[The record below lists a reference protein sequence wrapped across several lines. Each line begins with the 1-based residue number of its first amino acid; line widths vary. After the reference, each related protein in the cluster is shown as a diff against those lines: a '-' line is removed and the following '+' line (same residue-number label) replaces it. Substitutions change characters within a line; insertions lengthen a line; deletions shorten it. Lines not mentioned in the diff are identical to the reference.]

1 MGSTNILPASVSPP
15 SHPNGRRSWIRIAGF
30 AARNGPTEVRRGEPS
45 ARLLHRTH
53 RPCSGCGRARE
64 EMDCYGGGKSSGRW
78 FAAAARLLR
87 CHACASG
94 GGASSTV
101 TVAASSYAIS
111 AATRSSR
118 RGPRWRPAPPALPRF
133 PECHA
138 RASRRSATL
147 FANSSWSMVHPLS
160 DEVQAAEGALEFFP
174 CSPRR
179 TRNDACQG
187 HTLSLPQAVS
197 STGSGQ
203 TAYLS
208 TPSISRIRR
217 PSRWPR

>member
-1 MGSTNILPASVSPP
+1 MGGTNILPASVSPP

-45 ARLLHRTH
+45 VRLLHCTH

-64 EMDCYGGGKSSGRW
+64 E
-78 FAAAARLLR
+78 
-87 CHACASG
+87 
-94 GGASSTV
+94 
-101 TVAASSYAIS
+101 
-111 AATRSSR
+111 
-118 RGPRWRPAPPALPRF
+118 RPAPPALPRF

-138 RASRRSATL
+138 RVSRRSATL